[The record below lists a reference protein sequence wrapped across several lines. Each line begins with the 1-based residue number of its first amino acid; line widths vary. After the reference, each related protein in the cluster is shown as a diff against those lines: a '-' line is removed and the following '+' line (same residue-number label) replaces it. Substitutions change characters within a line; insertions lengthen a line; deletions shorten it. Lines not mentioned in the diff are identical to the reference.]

1 MRLQKKLNFKD
12 KFNLRLKKIIIIAKK
27 SFIKFLHFIDI
38 FYKFNT
44 FIVGK
49 SKIALSGPLKKHY
62 TESYARGSVVA
73 CLIFV
78 MLFRPDFDNS
88 AYMQMDSEK
97 KITTNKYL
105 DEETL
110 VIDQNLYD
118 NLASNQLDKNLSKDN
133 GSLQYSDKQI
143 LGFGNNI
150 DARTIIS
157 LFEEEN
163 YNLQDIRKG
172 KAVEPIF
179 LSKLP
184 TGIKQINNID
194 DRKKLFIKVI
204 LPLIIFE
211 NNKILEDRDN
221 LNQIYREKILNKKE
235 LSWLKSKFKEYRVK
249 DENIEELKIRMDII
263 PPSLA
268 IAQAAYETGWGTSRF
283 AMEGNSLYGVRTWKK
298 GRGIVPN
305 ERTEEEK
312 FEVLSYKI
320 IRASISSYKKNLN
333 THQSYKEFREMRSQ
347 QRKKLRT
354 ISGLKLSQY
363 LNKYSEIGYQYVDR
377 LKKIIEQ
384 NSLTDFDDAV
394 LSRKK
399 KPSIV

>member
-1 MRLQKKLNFKD
+1 MNKKFKLSKKKNIIKEIEKKFKKLFW
-12 KFNLRLKKIIIIAKK
+12 KFIY
-27 SFIKFLHFIDI
+27 FIDI

-44 FIVGK
+44 YIIGK
-49 SKIALSGPLKKHY
+49 SSDKLKGPLKKHY
-62 TESYARGSVVA
+62 SKGYARGSFVA
-73 CLIFV
+73 CLIFI
-78 MLFRPDFDNS
+78 MLFNPDFENS
-88 AYMQMDSEK
+88 TYMSTDAQKEINMNKDLEEDSL
-97 KITTNKYL
+97 I
-105 DEETL
+105 
-110 VIDQNLYD
+110 IDQNLYD
-118 NLASNQLDKNLSKDN
+118 NLALNQLKNSKKN
-133 GSLQYSDKQI
+133 NSNSQYSDKQI

-184 TGIKQINNID
+184 TGIKKINNIG

-211 NNKILEDRDN
+211 NNKILKDRDN
-221 LNQIYREKILNKKE
+221 LSQIAREKILNKDD
-235 LSWLKSKFKEYRVK
+235 LSWLESKFKEYRITNN
-249 DENIEELKIRMDII
+249 DIEELKTRMDII

-298 GRGIVPN
+298 GRGIVPH

-333 THQSYKEFREMRSQ
+333 THQSYTEFRAMRSQ
-347 QRKKLRT
+347 QRNKLRT
-354 ISGLKLSQY
+354 ISGLELSRY

-377 LKKIIEQ
+377 LEKIIEQ

-399 KPSIV
+399 KPSVV